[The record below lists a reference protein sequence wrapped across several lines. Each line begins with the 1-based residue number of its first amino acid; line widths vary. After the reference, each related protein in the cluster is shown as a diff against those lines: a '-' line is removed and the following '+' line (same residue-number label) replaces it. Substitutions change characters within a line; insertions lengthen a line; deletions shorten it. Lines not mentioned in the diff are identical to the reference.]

1 MKDAGSN
8 PARGISVFSGQCE
21 VDRELPPQA
30 VLWGPLTSIA
40 VWTNKVGTGLP
51 PPVRWQKDGPSHG
64 RWDRVYI
71 AE

>member
-51 PPVRWQKDGPSHG
+51 L
-64 RWDRVYI
+64 
-71 AE
+71 